1 MNPAFMLDTDTVSLA
16 MRGEGHLAAR
26 IVRHRS
32 SNLCISAITLAEL
45 RYGAVYRG
53 SEKLHQK
60 IDILTKDVAVAPF
73 DEACAVQFGR
83 IAGALAKQGRP
94 IGHMD
99 AMIAAHALVLDVTL
113 VTANVRHFERV
124 QGLKV
129 ENWA

>member
-1 MNPAFMLDTDTVSLA
+1 MLDTDTVSLA

-26 IVRHRS
+26 ILRHRS
-32 SNLCISAITLAEL
+32 SDLCISAITLAEL

-60 IDILTKDVAVAPF
+60 LDILTREVAVAPF
-73 DEACAVQFGR
+73 DESCAVQFGR

-94 IGHMD
+94 IGHLD
-99 AMIAAHALVLDVTL
+99 AMIAAHALALNLTL
-113 VTANVRHFERV
+113 VTNNVRHFERV
-124 QGLKV
+124 QGLSL